1 MNMSTAVPRKMEARK
16 DYRDFVICAA
26 FAAII
31 ILMAFTPLG
40 FIPLPFI
47 KMTIIH
53 IPVILGAVLLGPKY
67 GAFLGF
73 LFGLTSMINNTI
85 TPAITS
91 FTFTPFYP
99 VPGTGKG
106 TPLAFLVCF
115 LPRILVGILP
125 YFAFRGMKK
134 LLKGKTADVVPL
146 AVSGIAGAMTNT
158 IGVMGLIYLL
168 FKDAY
173 AAARGITAEAVGGVV
188 LGIVGFNG
196 VIEAIGAAILVAAIG
211 KVLMKLMRR

>member
-1 MNMSTAVPRKMEARK
+1 MTGSFTKTDSAINTRNMVFTAAL
-16 DYRDFVICAA
+16 
-26 FAAII
+26 AAII

-53 IPVILGAVLLGPKY
+53 IPVILGAVLLGPKS

-73 LFGLTSMINNTI
+73 LFGATSLINNTLM
-85 TPAITS
+85 PALTS

-99 VPGTGKG
+99 LPGTDRG
-106 TPLAFLVCF
+106 TPLSLLVCF
-115 LPRILVGILP
+115 VPRILVGIIP
-125 YFAFRGMKK
+125 YFVYRGAEKIFAK
-134 LLKGKTADVVPL
+134 EKEGNVISLGL
-146 AVSGIAGAMTNT
+146 AGLSGALTNT

-168 FKDAY
+168 FRNAY
-173 AAARGITAEAVGGVV
+173 ATARGIPVSGVAGVV
-188 LGIVGFNG
+188 LGIIGTNG

-211 KVLMKLMRR
+211 KILMRVLHR